1 MYSDTTNPTSAR
13 QSELRNRYFFSCSC
27 SSCSAD
33 FTNGLPDPCQDPGF
47 AAAEALAVRLHVEA
61 SVLPPE
67 RASVLLQDALDSLDP
82 YPPHRQ
88 PKPSILHTAFL
99 NAIAN
104 QSWAIALSF
113 ALEAYFY
120 VDPLLYR
127 LSWHP
132 VRVVRKWVL
141 LRLVIQ
147 IAGLVSDGGGS
158 IQALEKFCVQWQ
170 VVAMG
175 IFQEVSNAI
184 SFSHGNN
191 SPFAAEV
198 KVFGEAAGIGRER
211 VSNQLVEEEWVK
223 LRKIAEK

>member
-1 MYSDTTNPTSAR
+1 M
-13 QSELRNRYFFSCSC
+13 
-27 SSCSAD
+27 
-33 FTNGLPDPCQDPGF
+33 
-47 AAAEALAVRLHVEA
+47 EA
-61 SVLPPE
+61 SALPPE
-67 RASVLLQDALDSLDP
+67 RAAVLLQDALGSLNP
-82 YPPHRQ
+82 YPPHWQ

-99 NAIAN
+99 NALAN

-120 VDPLLYR
+120 IDPLLYR

-141 LRLVIQ
+141 LRLVTQ
-147 IAGLVSDGGGS
+147 IAGLVSDGNTS
-158 IQALEKFCVQWQ
+158 VQALEKFSIQWQ

-184 SFSHGNN
+184 SFSHGDE

-198 KVFGEAAGIGRER
+198 KAFGEGAGIGRER
-211 VSNQLVEEEWVK
+211 VRNELLEEEWAK

>member
-1 MYSDTTNPTSAR
+1 M
-13 QSELRNRYFFSCSC
+13 
-27 SSCSAD
+27 
-33 FTNGLPDPCQDPGF
+33 
-47 AAAEALAVRLHVEA
+47 EA
-61 SVLPPE
+61 SALPPE
-67 RASVLLQDALDSLDP
+67 RAAVLLQDALGSLDP

-113 ALEAYFY
+113 ALKAYFY
-120 VDPLLYR
+120 IDPLLYR

-141 LRLVIQ
+141 LRLVTQ
-147 IAGLVSDGGGS
+147 IAGLVSDGDAS
-158 IQALEKFCVQWQ
+158 IQALEKFSVHWQ
-170 VVAMG
+170 LVAMG

-184 SFSHGNN
+184 SFSHGDE

-198 KVFGEAAGIGRER
+198 KAFGEGSGIGREGLR
-211 VSNQLVEEEWVK
+211 NELLQEEWAK